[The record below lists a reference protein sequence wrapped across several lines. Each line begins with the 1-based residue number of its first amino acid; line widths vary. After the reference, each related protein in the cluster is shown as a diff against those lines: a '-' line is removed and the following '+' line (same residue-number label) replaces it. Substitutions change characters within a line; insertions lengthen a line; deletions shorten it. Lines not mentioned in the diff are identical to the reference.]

1 MCGPKFCAM
10 EITNQVREYA
20 AKGMAEMSEK
30 FEAEG
35 FELYSEDYV
44 GKEAQEAGKAGG
56 LTGTE
61 KESETAT
68 AGEAEEAKPAA
79 E

>member
-1 MCGPKFCAM
+1 M
-10 EITNQVREYA
+10 EITHPVREYA

-44 GKEAQEAGKAGG
+44 GKEAQEAG
-56 LTGTE
+56 
-61 KESETAT
+61 S
-68 AGEAEEAKPAA
+68 EAKPAA